1 MADLFKYLSDR
12 MDEHCRN
19 HVMDMMEMDEDHEDF
34 KEEVESYK
42 TLMNMTL
49 FREQADIEV
58 AYYMEIPK
66 EVLHTFGYTNKQL
79 DEEIENAG
87 IDGGYPY

>member
-1 MADLFKYLSDR
+1 MADLFKYLGKR
-12 MDEHCRN
+12 MDAHCRE
-19 HVMDMMEMDEDHEDF
+19 HVMDMMEMDEDDPDF

-42 TLMNMTL
+42 NLMEMTL
-49 FREQADIEV
+49 YREQADIEV

-66 EVLHTFGYTNKQL
+66 KVLNRFGYTNKQL
-79 DEEIENAG
+79 DEDLENAG

>member
-1 MADLFKYLSDR
+1 MHIKNLLAGSYLHRIDDL
-12 MDEHCRN
+12 N
-19 HVMDMMEMDEDHEDF
+19 HDPMCENLRDDPDF

-42 TLMNMTL
+42 NLMEMTL
-49 FREQADIEV
+49 YREQADIEV

-66 EVLHTFGYTNKQL
+66 KVLNRFGYTNKQL
-79 DEEIENAG
+79 DEDLENAG